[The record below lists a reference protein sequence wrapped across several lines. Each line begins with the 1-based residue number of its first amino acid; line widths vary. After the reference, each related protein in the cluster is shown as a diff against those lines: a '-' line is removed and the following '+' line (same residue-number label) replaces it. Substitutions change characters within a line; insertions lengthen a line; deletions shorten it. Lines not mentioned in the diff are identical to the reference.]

1 MHFAQCH
8 MEILPSLDVEDVE
21 AALRS
26 CLLKLQF
33 ADACLKPARKG
44 AFLLSGLVVS
54 ARQTLCSRSVK
65 P

>member
-8 MEILPSLDVEDVE
+8 MEILPSLDVE

-54 ARQTLCSRSVK
+54 ARQTLCPHSVK